1 MAVACDLKQKI
12 VVLILLSFSGAS
24 CEETI
29 PGNGIL
35 FGLVSKRMTAGTER
49 WFLPVV
55 GAESDMDLDLLA
67 ESESD
72 SESEHSRDQDNV
84 SVQRSAIT
92 TAATAGSEAGLAY
105 FSEDDSGD
113 SSNQDEE
120 ESDAEGSEEHDDTD
134 DIGKF
139 IFIFHEET

>member
-1 MAVACDLKQKI
+1 
-12 VVLILLSFSGAS
+12 
-24 CEETI
+24 
-29 PGNGIL
+29 
-35 FGLVSKRMTAGTER
+35 
-49 WFLPVV
+49 
-55 GAESDMDLDLLA
+55 MDLDLLA

-84 SVQRSAIT
+84 SVQRSVIT

-120 ESDAEGSEEHDDTD
+120 ESDAEGSEEHDDAD
-134 DIGKF
+134 DIGKYF
-139 IFIFHEET
+139 NQTWKTARLKLINLCVCESSLTVWLISQNIRPQVYWMNS